1 MVYRKN
7 CYHKPMLTVDRKNL
21 KASLQTPKRR
31 LQVTEL
37 IYITQNFRNFT
48 IFRNFVITSN
58 LSKYDSYL
66 TNA

>member
-1 MVYRKN
+1 
-7 CYHKPMLTVDRKNL
+7 MLTVDRKNL

-48 IFRNFVITSN
+48 IFRNLVIISN